1 MELRKIFSE
10 CGCAATANEYLHL
23 DLGST
28 TNMFSY
34 QFGGFPF
41 ALSTSSS
48 LRDDIV
54 RAGLNYKFG
63 FGPVV
68 ASY

>member
-1 MELRKIFSE
+1 M
-10 CGCAATANEYLHL
+10 

-28 TNMFSY
+28 TNMFAY

-41 ALSTSSS
+41 GLSTTSN

-54 RAGLNYKFG
+54 RGGLNYKFANV
-63 FGPVV
+63 PM
-68 ASY
+68 

>member
-1 MELRKIFSE
+1 M
-10 CGCAATANEYLHL
+10 

-28 TNMFSY
+28 TNTFAY

-41 ALSTSSS
+41 GLTTTSN

-68 ASY
+68 ARY